1 MIFNNRVDPFE
12 EIRRLSEEL
21 EQERRLRKQWQE
33 RCLELEK
40 RVKQLEATLNRILNP
55 DTPSSQIPDT
65 EKNTNKSPNRD
76 PVGMKP
82 RGKPEGGNG
91 GTRPPPPSIN
101 RKLNATRDR
110 CTRCQSRNLY
120 HFDTEEVYVWDLPIV
135 KLIVTLF
142 YIFIYKCKDCGEIV
156 CGTHPELPHA
166 GMIGPNLAAFL
177 AEVRHNFAGSYE
189 KLSAFLKD
197 LTGET
202 FSGQAM
208 TPLQNKPL
216 FSRL

>member
-1 MIFNNRVDPFE
+1 MDLLLINNNVNWRLFQNKPQHFFRLGAVNDHFISKFNANIYNNRVDPFE

-82 RGKPEGGNG
+82 RGKPEGGN
-91 GTRPPPPSIN
+91 
-101 RKLNATRDR
+101 
-110 CTRCQSRNLY
+110 
-120 HFDTEEVYVWDLPIV
+120 
-135 KLIVTLF
+135 
-142 YIFIYKCKDCGEIV
+142 
-156 CGTHPELPHA
+156 
-166 GMIGPNLAAFL
+166 
-177 AEVRHNFAGSYE
+177 
-189 KLSAFLKD
+189 
-197 LTGET
+197 
-202 FSGQAM
+202 
-208 TPLQNKPL
+208 
-216 FSRL
+216 